1 MSQLV
6 SVDQLVTDLGRWN
19 DRSGPR
25 YQRLADALEDLLGQE
40 PPAPGTRLPSER
52 ELAQRL
58 GLSRGTVVAA
68 YTELAERGLVSRRQ
82 GSGTRVI
89 GDQYR
94 SPAVPSMGVAGAAS
108 GDRPAYHRFPQ
119 LTRLISD
126 TAAAPLDLSF
136 GAPYLDDLVADLS
149 GDALTAVRAGA
160 PAHGYAPLGLPAL
173 RAAIAERSGAPADH
187 VLVTN
192 GGQGALSLLTA
203 ALVRPGDR
211 VIVEAPTYP
220 GAIELFSRAGAT
232 IVALGRDHAGPRPD
246 DVRRVLSGL
255 GAALVYLVPTCHN
268 PTGSIMHEQRRREL
282 LAVCA
287 EHDVTVVEDGTTAE
301 MVFDGAAPPALGELD
316 PERVIS
322 IGSFSKVLWGGLR
335 VGWIRASRRLVLR
348 LGRLK
353 AAQDLGDGV
362 LDQLA
367 VLTALPRLDEIVA
380 ARRRQARER
389 HDVLAGALAE
399 RLPDWRIAPC
409 RGGYSLWVRL
419 SEGTGDELAAA
430 ALARGVA
437 IAAGS
442 ASAPQDLFLDHVRL
456 CFAAPPDLLVEAV
469 DRLAAAWE
477 DVRVRPAALVRAP
490 TRP

>member
-1 MSQLV
+1 MSHFLKT
-6 SVDQLVTDLGRWN
+6 DQLVASLGAWM

-25 YQRLADALEDLLGQE
+25 YLRLADALADLLGPE
-40 PPAPGTRLPSER
+40 PPAPGARLPSER
-52 ELAQRL
+52 ELAERL

-68 YTELAERGLVSRRQ
+68 YAELAERALVTRRQ
-82 GSGTRVI
+82 GSGTRV
-89 GDQYR
+89 
-94 SPAVPSMGVAGAAS
+94 VGAAS
-108 GDRPAYHRFPQ
+108 ADRPAVHRFPQ
-119 LTRLISD
+119 LTRLITD
-126 TAAAPLDLSF
+126 TAAQLDLSF
-136 GAPYLDDLVADLS
+136 GAPYLDAAVADLTA
-149 GDALTAVRAGA
+149 GALDAVRAGA
-160 PAHGYAPLGLPAL
+160 PAHGYAPLGLPGL
-173 RAAIAERSGAPADH
+173 RTAIAERIGASADN

-232 IVALGRDHAGPRPD
+232 IVALGRDHAGPRPEE
-246 DVRRVLSGL
+246 VRRALSGL
-255 GAALVYLVPTCHN
+255 GATLVYLVPTCHN
-268 PTGSIMHEQRRREL
+268 PTGSVMHEQRRREL

-287 EHDVTVVEDGTTAE
+287 EHDATVVDDATTADL
-301 MVFDGAAPPALGELD
+301 VFDGTAPPALGALD

-322 IGSFSKVLWGGLR
+322 VGSFSKVLWGGLR
-335 VGWIRASRRLVLR
+335 VGWIRATRRLVLR

-367 VLTALPRLDEIVA
+367 VLTALPRLDEIA
-380 ARRRQARER
+380 AVRRTQARER
-389 HDVLAGALAE
+389 HAVLTSALAE
-399 RLPDWRIAPC
+399 RLPDFRVAPC
-409 RGGYSLWVRL
+409 RGGFSLWVRL
-419 SEGTGDELAAA
+419 PAGTGDDLAAA

-456 CFAAPPDLLVEAV
+456 CFAAPAELLVEAV

-490 TRP
+490 ARP